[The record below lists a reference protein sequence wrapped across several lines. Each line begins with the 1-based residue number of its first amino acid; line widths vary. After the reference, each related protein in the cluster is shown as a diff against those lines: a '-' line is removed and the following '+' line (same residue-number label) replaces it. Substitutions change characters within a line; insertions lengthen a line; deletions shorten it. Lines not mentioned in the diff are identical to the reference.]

1 MRAVVLTLALLCL
14 TGTQARSFWQHD
26 EPQAPLDRLKDM
38 LDVYLDSVKASGKE
52 AIAQFEASTV
62 GKQLDL
68 KLGENLDTLGAAA
81 AKLREDMAPYY
92 KEVRE
97 MWLKDTESLRK
108 ELTKDLE
115 EVKEKIK
122 PFLDQFSAK
131 WTEDLEQYR
140 QRLAPL
146 AQELKELSK
155 QKVELLQQK
164 LTPVAEE
171 ARDRLR
177 GHVEE
182 LRKNVA
188 PFSDE
193 LRQKLSQKLEEI
205 REKGIPQAAEYQAK
219 VVEQLSSLREKMTL
233 VQDFKERL
241 TPYTETLKARFL
253 TLLEELQKTV
263 A

>member
-1 MRAVVLTLALLCL
+1 P
-14 TGTQARSFWQHD
+14 GARSWAAALAYLRGTASLFLQHD
-26 EPQAPLDRLKDM
+26 DPQAPLDRLKDM
-38 LDVYLDSVKASGKE
+38 LDVYLETVKASGKE

-97 MWLKDTESLRK
+97 MWLKDTEALRA

-131 WTEDLEQYR
+131 WTEDLEQYPGR
-140 QRLAPL
+140 WPPL
-146 AQELKELSK
+146 
-155 QKVELLQQK
+155 
-164 LTPVAEE
+164 TRRTGRRR
-171 ARDRLR
+171 RDPFC
-177 GHVEE
+177 GGFHVEE

-219 VVEQLSSLREKMTL
+219 VVEQLSNLREKMTPL

-241 TPYTETLKARFL
+241 TPYTETLKARFIS
-253 TLLEELQKTV
+253 LLEDLQKSV